1 MCKIVDGTVCLFRNP
16 ILLGCI
22 RICEL
27 PFYAVFG
34 QKGIEGTGGEFT
46 STICTKDFETFPSLL
61 FGLGLPGLV
70 LGLTEANVS
79 VAAKI
84 ICKSDEIPISLQ
96 SGGFH
101 WSTENGKKPREGIL
115 A

>member
-1 MCKIVDGTVCLFRNP
+1 MCKIVDGTVCPFRNP
-16 ILLGCI
+16 VLLGCI
-22 RICEL
+22 QICEL

-46 STICTKDFETFPSLL
+46 SAICTKDFETFPSLL
-61 FGLGLPGLV
+61 FGSGLPGLEDSQGLV

-101 WSTENGKKPREGIL
+101 WST
-115 A
+115 

>member
-1 MCKIVDGTVCLFRNP
+1 MCKIVDGMVCPFRNP

-22 RICEL
+22 WICEL
-27 PFYAVFG
+27 PFYPIFS
-34 QKGIEGTGGEFT
+34 QKGIEGTGGVFT
-46 STICTKDFETFPSLL
+46 SAICTKDFETFPGLL
-61 FGLGLPGLV
+61 FSSGLPGLEDSQGLV

-84 ICKSDEIPISLQ
+84 ICKSDEILISLQ

-101 WSTENGKKPREGIL
+101 QS